1 MMSEGHDAPLGTFA
15 VALWRRNELT
25 LLLPPTIWLDHGRA
39 GRSAPKRSFMM
50 NHTFGWMD
58 GGMGGG
64 IWIWTVIAVLVVV
77 LLVVV
82 INKVSN
88 KKS

>member
-1 MMSEGHDAPLGTFA
+1 MTTVGGSQ
-15 VALWRRNELT
+15 RNE
-25 LLLPPTIWLDHGRA
+25 
-39 GRSAPKRSFMM
+39 RSFMM
-50 NHTFGWMD
+50 DHTY

-77 LLVVV
+77 LLVVL

>member
-1 MMSEGHDAPLGTFA
+1 MAVKCCCTPLTTWIDRG
-15 VALWRRNELT
+15 VGGSQRNE
-25 LLLPPTIWLDHGRA
+25 G
-39 GRSAPKRSFMM
+39 SFMM
-50 NHTFGWMD
+50 NHTYGWMD

-88 KKS
+88 KRS